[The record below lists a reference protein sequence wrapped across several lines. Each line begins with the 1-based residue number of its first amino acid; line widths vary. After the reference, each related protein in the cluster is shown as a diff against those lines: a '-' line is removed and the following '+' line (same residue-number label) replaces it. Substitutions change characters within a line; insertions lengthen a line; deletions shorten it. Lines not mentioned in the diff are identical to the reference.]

1 MSKSDQDY
9 QEIPLQKDII
19 LQKKKAADQNQYE
32 FKLINRRLNIIEF
45 IADFS
50 ESRGIELK
58 ESVPIKAGSNGQD
71 NVKDIQRQSKIQK
84 TIIQPRTD
92 EIVCIV
98 KIIDSAQ
105 WELKS
110 KFKYIIKPAPKE
122 KQKDTIKEHDEE
134 KKRIQEEE
142 RLAPKLKILPLSIL
156 TTGECLHYLKQ
167 ILEKEKK
174 KNDGFSKYIDP
185 YFLPINDSIFGEND
199 GSAFDTLIQWRRPE
213 NIFENTKEIR
223 VFPSK
228 INVCDIIPGQLSN
241 FWFLSSVAL
250 LAEKQECIKRLF
262 LTQDINEQGFYRVK
276 ICKNG
281 EWQSVNVDDYFPCYP
296 LDGPIFSHIDSQQ
309 DEDQSDISKSSNNN
323 CHQTWL
329 LILEKAYA
337 KIHGDYFKLKNG
349 SQKKCE
355 NALIDLTGCPVEKI
369 KIDSNS
375 EIQTIENYKNKR
387 GYLMNLQKEDK
398 QKDTTGYAYYII
410 RLENYD
416 GTWLFNIRDIWEN
429 LQWEGDWSNHSELW
443 DDKARKQLNPD
454 LNDPKQTWMKFENVK
469 EQFKFVNICKIQDWN
484 EVRIKGKFVKVVDTN
499 DSSIETFMSK
509 WYYQFEVTENCLQK
523 ANNNIEVI
531 ITLHQEDELIMGVE
545 DGRPYLDVQLALF
558 QLVSKKGYQNEN
570 DYKKKQGND
579 NDYYKRLH
587 HTKFTLIKVSDNQF
601 QHERQIQLSFQIEEK
616 GIYIIL
622 PRTNGLGFR
631 ESKKS
636 KMKSFLRKKN
646 DKQSNKSGQ
655 NQENKA
661 ENQRLAQLV
670 ESTLLDIFRKF
681 DMRLTRKMSE
691 QQFVAFKYCMEENQA
706 DEQEFRKEF
715 YDLLEEYPSPDKCLS
730 QEGFIQYM
738 TEKIKNDQN
747 QNIDSFLAKFKKIG
761 YDESLYSIRSRCFI
775 ISLHSDVPL
784 EVIVRDAIE
793 TDLDQRAA
801 RHIFHNT
808 EKETDQIITQFN
820 KDFKYQGGDQSN
832 MQAYV
837 YAQYYKEANYT
848 TFIAKNQMRDKAIE
862 VIFDLQ
868 KAKND
873 LILSTGRSNLKK
885 KVEFK
890 PPKQKEIKDPNKKA
904 QGNQDVKKRLSKNS
918 NNISIEVL
926 FHMRGPYKP
935 ELETFRRIC
944 QIKECED

>member
-1 MSKSDQDY
+1 MEQDC
-9 QEIPLQKDII
+9 QKLHLQKDII
-19 LQKKKAADQNQYE
+19 LEKRKIDSQKYE
-32 FKLINRRLNIIEF
+32 FKLINKRLNIIEF
-45 IADFS
+45 IADFKD
-50 ESRGIELK
+50 SRGIDLE
-58 ESVPIKAGSNGQD
+58 EYVPIKAGLNGQESI
-71 NVKDIQRQSKIQK
+71 KDIQRESKIQK
-84 TIIQPRTD
+84 TIIQPYGT

-98 KIIDSAQ
+98 KIINQQQ

-134 KKRIQEEE
+134 KKRIQEVE

-156 TTGECLHYLKQ
+156 TTGECLHHLTQ

-213 NIFENTKEIR
+213 KIFENTKDIR
-223 VFPSK
+223 VFPQK

-241 FWFLSSVAL
+241 YWFLSSVAL
-250 LAEKQECIKRLF
+250 LAEKQECLKRLF
-262 LTQDINEQGFYRVK
+262 LTQDINEQGLYRVK

-369 KIDSNS
+369 KLDSNFDIS
-375 EIQTIENYKNKR
+375 IIENYKNKR

-398 QKDTTGYAYYII
+398 QKDTTGFAYYII
-410 RLENYD
+410 RLVYYNN
-416 GTWLFNIRDIWEN
+416 TWLFNIRDIWEN
-429 LQWEGDWSNHSELW
+429 LQWDGEWGNRREQW
-443 DDKARKQLNPD
+443 DEPAKKYITPD
-454 LNDPKQTWMKFENVK
+454 LNDPKQTWMKLDSVK
-469 EQFKFVNICKIQDWN
+469 EQFKFINVCKIQDWN

-509 WYYQFEVTENCLQK
+509 WYYQFEVTENCIQK
-523 ANNNIEVI
+523 AKSIQVI
-531 ITLHQEDELIMGVE
+531 ITLHQEDELIKGVE

-558 QLVSKKGYQNEN
+558 QLTTKSNSNQNDNDSKKKLGNE
-570 DYKKKQGND
+570 

-587 HTKFTLIKVSDNQF
+587 HTKFTLIKVSDDQF
-601 QHERQIQLSFQIEEK
+601 QHERQIELSFEIKEK

-631 ESKKS
+631 ETKKN
-636 KMKSFLRKKN
+636 KIKNLTEKKN
-646 DKQSNKSGQ
+646 DKQNNNQGQ

-661 ENQRLAQLV
+661 ENQRLPQLV

-691 QQFVAFKYCMEENQA
+691 QQFVAFKYCMEEDQP

-715 YDLLEEYPSPDKCLS
+715 NDLLEEYPSPDKCLS

-738 TEKIKNDQN
+738 TDKIKNDQS
-747 QNIDSFLAKFKKIG
+747 QNTESFLKKFQKIG
-761 YDESLYSIRSRCFI
+761 YDESLYSVRSRCFI
-775 ISLHSDVPL
+775 TSIHSDVPL

-801 RHIFHNT
+801 RHIFHKPDPDKIIKGFKKL
-808 EKETDQIITQFN
+808 EIQKELDGNQFE
-820 KDFKYQGGDQSN
+820 
-832 MQAYV
+832 AYV
-837 YAQYYKEANYT
+837 YAKYFKEANYT
-848 TFIAKNQMRDKAIE
+848 TFIAKNQSSQKAIE
-862 VIFDLQ
+862 VIFDLL
-868 KAKND
+868 KVRND

-890 PPKQKEIKDPNKKA
+890 PLKQKGNTGQNKKS
-904 QGNQDVKKRLSKNS
+904 QENPEKKNKLAKNS

-926 FHMRGPYKP
+926 FHMRGPP
-935 ELETFRRIC
+935 DLETFKRIC